1 MITRRDNMRGFSVL
15 ELAVAVAI
23 VGVAIV
29 CVLGVMAS
37 KTGSGELLRARA
49 SLSAARSALASFA
62 FVHSRLPCPAKTTKG
77 REACDGST
85 SGYLPFS
92 TLGMVDETAGHFH
105 YELPSAALTKTGG
118 GATVLVIA
126 LSDGGPGAWPRY
138 EANSAPV
145 ATVVDA
151 ALYDHKLDFCAA
163 LEEGSQDRSVAT
175 LTAAASSS
183 GSPTSSEVLTAAA
196 ASGQLGCSGLL
207 ATAARSH
214 YATGL
219 AAAAMSNSFVDYK
232 AQFDV
237 SYDLYLW
244 DLTTGVWGAADSA
257 ASFGKSATKTSLA
270 LSAWLETDMLDF
282 EPLLSLVSLGT
293 SIGGYAKGV
302 SNLARFTY
310 NMVVAHENRVLF
322 AQINDHLIDVNGEIQ
337 ANVALD
343 AAIGNVVGYQGLAPP
358 TPRPPSHGPVYDG
371 SNPLGQTAK
380 DFIGA
385 LGGSP
390 L

>member
-1 MITRRDNMRGFSVL
+1 MNTRRDNMRGFSVL

-23 VGVAIV
+23 VGVALI

-37 KTGSGELLRARA
+37 RSTSGELLQARA
-49 SLSAARSALASFA
+49 NLSAARAALASFA
-62 FVHSRLPCPAKTTKG
+62 FVHSRLPCPAKTTRG
-77 REACDGST
+77 QEVCDGST
-85 SGYLPFS
+85 GGYLPFS
-92 TLGMVDETAGHFH
+92 TLGMVDETAGHFR
-105 YELPSAALTKTGG
+105 YELSSATLTGAGG
-118 GATVLVIA
+118 GAMVKVIA
-126 LSDGGPGAWPRY
+126 PSDRGAGMWPRY

-145 ATVVDA
+145 AKVVDA

-163 LEEGSQDRSVAT
+163 LEGGAQDLPIAT
-175 LTAAASSS
+175 LTASSS
-183 GSPTSSEVLTAAA
+183 AGSSSSEVLTAAS

-257 ASFGKSATKTSLA
+257 ASFGKSATKASLA
-270 LSAWLETDMLDF
+270 TSAWFETNLLDF
-282 EPLLSLVSLGT
+282 DAVASLVSLGT
-293 SIGGYAKGV
+293 AIGGYAKGV

-310 NMVVAHENRVLF
+310 NMVVAHQNRVLF
-322 AQINDHLIDVNGEIQ
+322 AQINDQLIHVNDQVQ

-343 AAIGNVVGYQGLAPP
+343 AAIGSVVGYQGMGKLDIPLPP
-358 TPRPPSHGPVYDG
+358 PGPAYDG
-371 SNPLGQTAK
+371 TNPLGQTAK
-380 DFIGA
+380 DFMADIG
-385 LGGSP
+385 P
-390 L
+390 